1 MRILVTGFA
10 GFVGRRFVRR
20 LSQDHKVVCV
30 DNLFSGQ
37 AVEDWLFQ
45 PNLQNCQFHY
55 QDAQSWF
62 RGTNASTFD
71 LVIHCAAIVGGRR
84 IIDGDPLLIATNL
97 ALDSEFFNWVT
108 HERNR
113 FGLIERSKKMPKVIY
128 FSSSAVYPAELQ
140 TERNNMLLNEK
151 LVDFSTNRFSLPE
164 ASYGFCKLAGEYLA
178 KLAVEHYGLDVAIY
192 RPFGGYGEDQSL
204 DYPLPSIVRR
214 VVAKENPITIWGSGN
229 QQRDFIYIE
238 DVVDAVLATYQKLPS
253 GEAVN
258 LGTGLG
264 YSFFDLAEFAADIE
278 GYDGLVRND
287 PSKPEGVFRRVSDA
301 HKLSQWY
308 EPKTM
313 LKDGLRL
320 VAEHIKQRLTAA
332 KKAM

>member
-1 MRILVTGFA
+1 MKIAIFGGC

-20 LSQDHKVVCV
+20 LAAEGHTITCV
-30 DNLFSGQ
+30 DNMFSG
-37 AVEDWLFQ
+37 VSPEDWLF
-45 PNLQNCQFHY
+45 PAEGKIAWHY
-55 QDAQSWF
+55 QDVRDWF

-84 IIDGDPLLIATNL
+84 IIDGDPLMLATNL
-97 ALDSEFFNWVT
+97 SIDSQLFDWIT

-113 FGLIERSKKMPKVIY
+113 FGLIERAKKMPKLIY

-140 TERNNMLLNEK
+140 TEKNNMLLNEK
-151 LVDFSTNRFSLPE
+151 LVDFSGQRFSLPE
-164 ASYGFCKLAGEYLA
+164 GSYGFCKFAGEYLA
-178 KLAVEHYGLDVAIY
+178 KQAVDHYGLDVVIY

-238 DVVDAVLATYQKLPS
+238 DVVEAVLATYNRMPS

-264 YSFFDLAEFAADIE
+264 YSFFDIAEFAADIE

-287 PSKPEGVFRRVSDA
+287 PSKPEGVFRRVADA

-308 EPKTM
+308 EPTTM
-313 LKDGLRL
+313 IKDGLRK
-320 VAEHIKQRLTAA
+320 VIEHIKQGLTLA
-332 KKAM
+332 KQAM